1 MTERFLISLTA
12 IACLIASLLPSHTFA
27 QSKRRID
34 RAKPPK
40 FTERDT
46 QGIFFNDIFAEG
58 FQGERPADLSK
69 PATKPATLAAGAGTA
84 GGASETPA
92 TGGGW
97 SKYISSTTIE
107 DEIKAIKLQ
116 VDMDVTTEQQFISR
130 GYQGSRRNF
139 AVLALLFGV
148 IAEFDGDVRFKE
160 PAPGAR
166 DLFARSAANCK
177 VGTTQSFNEAKKRKS
192 DLQEIVSGGAAP
204 VEPTADP
211 NAIWASAADRSA
223 LMMRLEIA
231 QQTNLQPWIG
241 SEGEFKAHTE
251 EALHEAELIAAIAAA
266 LTKPGTPDGEDE
278 TYAEFAN
285 AMRDAGVAVVEAVK
299 LNNYEQAR
307 QAVGAI
313 DQACT
318 KCHELYRE

>member
-1 MTERFLISLTA
+1 MRRLI
-12 IACLIASLLPSHTFA
+12 LLPLVALLGLIVPDDVSA
-27 QSKRRID
+27 QSKRRFS

-46 QGIFFNDIFAEG
+46 QGIFFGDIFTEG

-69 PATKPATLAAGAGTA
+69 PAAKPTALA
-84 GGASETPA
+84 GGAAAASGAGEGPA
-92 TGGGW
+92 SGDGW
-97 SKYISSTTIE
+97 SKFISATTIE

-116 VDMDVTTEQQFISR
+116 VDMDVTTEQQFIAR
-130 GYQGSRRNF
+130 GYEGSRRNF
-139 AVLALLFGV
+139 AVLALLFGA
-148 IAEFDGDVRFKE
+148 IAEYDGDVRFKE

-177 VGTTQSFNEAKKRKS
+177 VGTKQSFNEAKKRKT
-192 DLQEIVSGGAAP
+192 DLQEILSGGASPA
-204 VEPTADP
+204 EPSADP
-211 NAIWASAADRSA
+211 NVVWASAADRSA
-223 LMMRLEIA
+223 LMQRLEIA

-241 SEGEFKAHTE
+241 GEGEFKSHAE
-251 EALHEAELIAAIAAA
+251 EAMHEAEIISAIAAA

-278 TYAEFAN
+278 TYAGFAKS
-285 AMRDAGVAVVEAVK
+285 MRDAGVEVVEAVK

-307 QAVGAI
+307 KAVGAI